1 MPSTCDSGSVFGCAI
16 SSIPWIIG
24 ILLAIVVV
32 LLAIRFALAWRERR
46 TQAPSVPP
54 APRAPRAVTPGSPVQ
69 PPVGGRHDP
78 KPQPP
83 RQPAKP
89 TPLQLRVED
98 RPDLKVS
105 HFTSAAAEEDFGALL
120 TDVILT
126 SEGWKKLESRF
137 TGGGIDGLYVRE
149 VRGGGGFEAL
159 AVETKTNEAAFD
171 PASMSDTKLEK
182 DLSALYAHGAFGKTL
197 NEAVANEL
205 IRGLRNG
212 APFFRKELWRHNLS
226 NGMTAITQLGPK
238 GEQKASALRSH
249 ARLVTGSYI
258 ALKQIDRDAVYVGER
273 PVGEANP

>member
-1 MPSTCDSGSVFGCAI
+1 M
-16 SSIPWIIG
+16 
-24 ILLAIVVV
+24 IVVV
-32 LLAIRFALAWRERR
+32 LVAIRFALVWRERR
-46 TQAPSVPP
+46 TRAPSAPP
-54 APRAPRAVTPGSPVQ
+54 AARAQRVVTPGSPVQ
-69 PPVGGRHDP
+69 PPVGGRPNP
-78 KPQPP
+78 KPQPA
-83 RQPAKP
+83 RQPSKP

-105 HFTSAAAEEDFGALL
+105 HFTSASAEEDFGGLL

-126 SEGWKKLESRF
+126 NEGWKKLESKF
-137 TGGGIDGLYVRE
+137 TTGGIDGLYVRE

-159 AVETKTNEAAFD
+159 AVDTKTNETGFD
-171 PASMSDTKLEK
+171 PATMSDAKLEK

-212 APFFRKELWRHNLS
+212 PPFFRKELWRHNLS
-226 NGMTAITQLGPK
+226 NGMTAITQLGPS
-238 GEQKASALRSH
+238 GEQKASTLRSH

-258 ALKQIDRDAVYVGER
+258 ALKQIDRAAVYIGER